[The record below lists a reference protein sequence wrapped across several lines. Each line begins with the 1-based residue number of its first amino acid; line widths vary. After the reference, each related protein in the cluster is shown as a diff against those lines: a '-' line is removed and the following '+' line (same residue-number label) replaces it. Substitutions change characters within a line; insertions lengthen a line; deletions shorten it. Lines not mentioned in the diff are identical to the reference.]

1 MKVGHQCDINI
12 IKRQKT
18 ATYATYIYILY
29 DLYGDI
35 WQKNKLGLDRDL
47 TEDQGNTVKHWAS
60 HVVGTVAHV
69 SVDEVPSEPL
79 TPKDR

>member
-1 MKVGHQCDINI
+1 MAK
-12 IKRQKT
+12 K
-18 ATYATYIYILY
+18 
-29 DLYGDI
+29 
-35 WQKNKLGLDRDL
+35 KLGLDRDL
-47 TEDQGNTVKHWAS
+47 TEDHGNTVKHWAS